1 MQKTGILNI
10 NSDEEMAAEALKV
23 VDEYIKEQDL
33 EYKKAIHLRL
43 LAEETIGMVKSMTRE
58 YEAAFWIEKEGEEYR
73 IKLQIETIMDK
84 GKKDALLSV
93 SRSKKNEYAKGFM
106 GKISEII
113 EDGLLSFDESMK
125 LQQEYGSPMPYYD
138 FIGMGI
144 MGEMP
149 TAGVP
154 VMWSLSNYRDSL
166 DEAPQSDD
174 TQEAADE
181 LEKSIVA
188 SLAKDVIVGI
198 RRDKVDMTIVC
209 DR

>member
-10 NSDEEMAAEALKV
+10 NSDEEMAAEALKI

>member
-1 MQKTGILNI
+1 MQKTEILNI
-10 NSDEEMAAEALKV
+10 NSDEEMAAEALKA
-23 VDEYIKEQDL
+23 VDEYISGQDL
-33 EYKKAIHLRL
+33 DKKKALHLRL
-43 LAEETIGMVKSMTRE
+43 IAEETVGMVKAMTRE
-58 YEAAFWIEKEGEEYR
+58 YEARFWIEKEGEEYR
-73 IKLQIETIMDK
+73 LKLQIETVMDK
-84 GKKDALLSV
+84 GKKESLLSV
-93 SRSKKNEYAKGFM
+93 SKSKKNEYAKGFM
-106 GKISEII
+106 GKISDII

-154 VMWSLSNYRDSL
+154 MMWSLSNYRDSL
-166 DEAPQSDD
+166 EGAQESDEV
-174 TQEAADE
+174 QEAADE

-198 RRDKVDMTIVC
+198 RRDTVDLTIVL
-209 DR
+209 DK

>member
-23 VDEYIKEQDL
+23 VDEYIKEQGL

>member
-10 NSDEEMAAEALKV
+10 NSDEEMAAEALKI

-125 LQQEYGSPMPYYD
+125 LQQVYGSPMPYYD

-198 RRDKVDMTIVC
+198 RRDRVDMTIVC

>member
-1 MQKTGILNI
+1 MQKTEILNI
-10 NSDEEMAAEALKV
+10 NSDEEMAAEALKA
-23 VDEYIKEQDL
+23 VDEYIKGQNL

-43 LAEETIGMVKSMTRE
+43 LAEETVGMVKAMTRE
-58 YEAAFWIEKEGEEYR
+58 YEAGFWIEKEGEEYR
-73 IKLQIETIMDK
+73 LKLQIETIMDK

-93 SRSKKNEYAKGFM
+93 SKSKKNEYAKGFM

-154 VMWSLSNYRDSL
+154 MMWSLSNYRDSL
-166 DEAPQSDD
+166 EDVSDSED
-174 TQEAADE
+174 AQEAADE

-198 RRDKVDMTIVC
+198 RRDRVDMTIVC
-209 DR
+209 DK